1 MAQKV
6 EIDGVETEVY
16 TAAEVQEREAA
27 TRTAVEGEYKPQLEA
42 VTGKLTEAEKRAA
55 ERAGEFKQFR
65 ELNEKQVAELSE
77 KDRII
82 YENTKVVKET
92 QDMLTAERTKGLD
105 AQVAA
110 AITAKAGGNEKLA
123 GRMKEMWSVIGV
135 TAATPEEIA
144 FKANMV
150 LGALSTTEPDL
161 VATVGI
167 FSGAAMPP
175 GNQTKET
182 NFADTERGKEAA
194 KLLGLDV
201 TK

>member
-16 TAAEVQEREAA
+16 TAAEVQERETA
-27 TRTAVEGEYKPQLEA
+27 TRAAVEGEYKPKLEEA
-42 VTGKLTEAEKRAA
+42 TTKLTEAEKRAA

-92 QDMLTAERTKGLD
+92 QDMLAAERTKGID

-110 AITAKAGGNEKLA
+110 AITAKAGSNEKLA
-123 GRMKEMWSVIGV
+123 GRMKDMWSVIGI
-135 TAATPEEIA
+135 TATTPEEIA
-144 FKANMV
+144 LKANMV

-161 VATVGI
+161 VASVGT

-175 GNQTKET
+175 GGTKTDKGFGET
-182 NFADTERGKEAA
+182 EAGKAAATE
-194 KLLGLDV
+194 LGL
-201 TK
+201 KLE